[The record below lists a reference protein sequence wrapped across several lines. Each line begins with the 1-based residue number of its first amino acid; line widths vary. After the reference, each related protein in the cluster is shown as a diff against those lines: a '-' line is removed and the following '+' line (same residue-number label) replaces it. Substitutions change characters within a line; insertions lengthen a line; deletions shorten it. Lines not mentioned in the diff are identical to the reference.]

1 MLFHEVEEE
10 ELEEETSFMQFL
22 DRDKDMFLFE
32 VWNKMISYI

>member
-22 DRDKDMFLFE
+22 DRDKEMFLFK
-32 VWNKMISYI
+32 VAKR